1 MTDNNGHDEKYWRES
16 FDKART
22 DLKSAEDRVQLL
34 DKKVTGLNTALLP
47 RSDIYNKENALGP
60 EISDD
65 QKQLEDARN
74 QVEQAKQ
81 KISDLKDELHRA
93 GGPAGWAR

>member
-1 MTDNNGHDEKYWRES
+1 MTDNNGHDEKYWRERV
-16 FDKART
+16 DKARA
-22 DLKSAEDRVQLL
+22 DLKSAEARVQLL
-34 DKKVTGLNTALLP
+34 DNQVKGLNTALLT
-47 RSDIYNKENALGP
+47 RNDIYDKENTLGP
-60 EISDD
+60 EISAG

-81 KISDLKDELHRA
+81 KISDLEDELHRA